1 MSNEETKKP
10 EWLDDLQK
18 GDFKRL
24 NLDEDELNLDGNLVK
39 NVSVRYGRRTSA
51 CAKSVENSPT
61 KDSLSVKDKRNCI
74 SARPLL
80 TYAETVKGDG
90 KKDEEAN
97 NLNKSIKLLEES
109 LQRSLN
115 VETPEISKTNLE
127 DSWNSLHF
135 FNIKQK
141 GRLNSGDNLTK
152 NKSKKKSFKSSN
164 KYLVPEQVN
173 NNDVD
178 QSNASLIDFEIDV
191 KEENFKESL
200 INVEYEKTD
209 FIIPELP
216 KGQLLVFNIKTTWG
230 DKHYLGLNGIEMFNA
245 DGEKIK
251 VKAVSIL
258 MQSSECRKSID
269 NICLSNQYKIF
280 KSLQL
285 QIYIEMHLNFLV
297 ANIIKVNNNSN
308 SFAFYLFGIYFYF

>member
-1 MSNEETKKP
+1 
-10 EWLDDLQK
+10 
-18 GDFKRL
+18 L

-51 CAKSVENSPT
+51 CAKSVESSPT

-90 KKDEEAN
+90 KKEEEAN

-109 LQRSLN
+109 LQRSLSVN
-115 VETPEISKTNLE
+115 TPEISKTNLE

-141 GRLNSGDNLTK
+141 GRLNSGDNSTK
-152 NKSKKKSFKSSN
+152 AKNNKKNLKSSS
-164 KYLVPEQVN
+164 KYLVPEGVN
-173 NNDVD
+173 NNDERNDVP
-178 QSNASLIDFEIDV
+178 LTDFEVDV
-191 KEENFKESL
+191 KEESSKESL
-200 INVEYEKTD
+200 GNIEYEKTD

-230 DKHYLGLNGIEMFNA
+230 DKHYLGLNGIEMYNA

-251 VKAVSIL
+251 VKAVS
-258 MQSSECRKSID
+258 M
-269 NICLSNQYKIF
+269 
-280 KSLQL
+280 
-285 QIYIEMHLNFLV
+285 
-297 ANIIKVNNNSN
+297 
-308 SFAFYLFGIYFYF
+308 